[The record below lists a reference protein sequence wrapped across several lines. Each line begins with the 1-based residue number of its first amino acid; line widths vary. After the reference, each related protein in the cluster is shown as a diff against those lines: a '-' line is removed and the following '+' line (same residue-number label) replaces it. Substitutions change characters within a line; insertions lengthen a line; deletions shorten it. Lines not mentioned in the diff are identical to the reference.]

1 MDRGIP
7 LGMGLIVV
15 VLILAVIVL
24 VDMGVNRH
32 QGFAPPKRKVADEP
46 MHKTP
51 RPKPRER

>member
-7 LGMGLIVV
+7 LGMALIVV
-15 VLILAVIVL
+15 VLILGVIVL

-32 QGFAPPKRKVADEP
+32 QGFAPPKRKAPDEP

-51 RPKPRER
+51 RPKPRQR